1 MGLMD
6 IFNISKI
13 KAENERLKVEVENLN
28 KQITTLGITE
38 YYQAKQK
45 ISLMEKD
52 SESKLAIT
60 NKKILENNIII
71 DKLHNEI
78 SELQEKSSKLSKTF
92 ISQERKLAR
101 SKELY
106 KSIDYAINNFF
117 ESDIPYTNC
126 KLKQKDIEDVELLTP
141 TVTLKLH
148 CMDIKSLRQAYRDN
162 EKQIHEL

>member
-1 MGLMD
+1 MD

-28 KQITTLGITE
+28 TQITTLGITE

-71 DKLHNEI
+71 DKLNYIMKFPSCRKKAANYPKHLFLRREN
-78 SELQEKSSKLSKTF
+78 LQEAKN
-92 ISQERKLAR
+92 
-101 SKELY
+101 Y
-106 KSIDYAINNFF
+106 
-117 ESDIPYTNC
+117 
-126 KLKQKDIEDVELLTP
+126 
-141 TVTLKLH
+141 
-148 CMDIKSLRQAYRDN
+148 IKV
-162 EKQIHEL
+162 